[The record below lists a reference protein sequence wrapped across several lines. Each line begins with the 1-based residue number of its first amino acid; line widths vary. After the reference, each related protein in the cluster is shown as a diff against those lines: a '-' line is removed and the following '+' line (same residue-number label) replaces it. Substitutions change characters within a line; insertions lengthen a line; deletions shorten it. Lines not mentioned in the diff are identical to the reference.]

1 MSEEWPMKWTV
12 WRAVAE
18 RRIEANEKRLDAF
31 GFWMDKHR
39 EMHVK
44 DIDKLLDEL
53 ESQHLDR
60 RIIELDDVMR
70 NNFTRRLDE
79 LEESYKDHLDWA
91 STHGHPDPPQETPKG
106 HAEFICDSC
115 GKIIG
120 EHDKYVVHETYRH
133 FECAGFLP
141 QETPKGYWWCRTH
154 DRRSCPTGCPRS
166 MFTMKCNVE
175 WRGPPQETP
184 TEDESEC
191 EHRWETHTETECGAG
206 RMYCSLC
213 GMEADE
219 PGGPINPEEP
229 EGKIELDDTNVVM
242 TDATKRYIAKPE
254 GMERYIGMP
263 CIFGNTPEYIN
274 SFVAELREI
283 KDFGPMA
290 ANYCV
295 SWGSL
300 FQHCK
305 PHPTSEELVRLREER
320 AQLEKI
326 SAGYEESANR
336 LLRVTLAQEEETARL
351 KIDLGHEKSGRNI
364 LAGELSKSQAELVQY
379 GKMKTNIELFIYK
392 LSTGMTRSMTECGVR
407 RRLQDCLTALDI
419 ENGDNQHSARTG
431 G

>member
-1 MSEEWPMKWTV
+1 MAFDVHWGMVRMT
-12 WRAVAE
+12 
-18 RRIEANEKRLDAF
+18 ANEKRLDAF
-31 GFWMDKHR
+31 RFWMDKHR

-141 QETPKGYWWCRTH
+141 QETPCIDT
-154 DRRSCPTGCPRS
+154 
-166 MFTMKCNVE
+166 CNHVWGANDTCVICGWVPWDGE
-175 WRGPPQETP
+175 EPEGHPNYKPPQETP

-283 KDFGPMA
+283 KNFGPMA

-300 FQHCK
+300 FRHCK

-336 LLRVTLAQEEETARL
+336 LLRVTLAQEEETTRLKTDIVEIEKNNDHYFSEALKNGTLIDTQAKEIARL
-351 KIDLGHEKSGRNI
+351 KKCIE
-364 LAGELSKSQAELVQY
+364 ELESK
-379 GKMKTNIELFIYK
+379 K
-392 LSTGMTRSMTECGVR
+392 
-407 RRLQDCLTALDI
+407 
-419 ENGDNQHSARTG
+419 
-431 G
+431 